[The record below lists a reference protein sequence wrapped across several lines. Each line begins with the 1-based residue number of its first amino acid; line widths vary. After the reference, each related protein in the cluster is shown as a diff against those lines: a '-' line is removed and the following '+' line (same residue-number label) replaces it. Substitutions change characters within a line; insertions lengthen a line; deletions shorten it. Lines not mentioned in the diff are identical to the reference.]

1 MTSPEAEV
9 WRRRVGM
16 CKGPVA
22 GDSLPALEPE
32 NIGVK
37 GLGAQLEGRHRG
49 GDAHPPRGLLLP
61 GYGH

>member
-1 MTSPEAEV
+1 
-9 WRRRVGM
+9 M

-22 GDSLPALEPE
+22 GDSLPALEPD

-37 GLGAQLEGRHRG
+37 GLGGGAQLEGRHRG
-49 GDAHPPRGLLLP
+49 RDAYPPRGLLLP